1 MTPDAV
7 EFHKRLILLALD
19 ATHAWERYNESLA
32 GAEFALNAS
41 LLRLA
46 KGMIK
51 AWRTWLID
59 TQPERARAWQS
70 S

>member
-41 LLRLA
+41 LLRLV
-46 KGMIK
+46 KGCVK
-51 AWRTWLID
+51 AWRLFLIE
-59 TQPERARAWQS
+59 TQPEHTRLAK
-70 S
+70 